1 MPDKR
6 AGTILRHLL
15 RAISQY
21 GMPRAIRTDNEA
33 IFHSLL
39 FRTTLKFLGV
49 RQQFSQPGMPWQNG
63 RIERLFGTLKE
74 KLDQLTVEDLPA
86 LRLSMHEFGFWYNQ
100 VRPHQHLNGRTP
112 MEAWRGIDPHRQRP
126 KCAYLFEAWD
136 GLLKGVWLRH

>member
-6 AGTILRHLL
+6 AVTILRHLL

-33 IFHSLL
+33 FFHSLL

-86 LRLSMHEFGFWYNQ
+86 GGHCGCPCMNSDSGTTWS
-100 VRPHQHLNGRTP
+100 GRTS
-112 MEAWRGIDPHRQRP
+112 I
-126 KCAYLFEAWD
+126 
-136 GLLKGVWLRH
+136 